1 MASWFNPTDFATGV
15 LESLDKRIDRNA
27 EEAKVYKEEQRDLA
41 KQSKQAIAN
50 RTTLVQQLLSVANKL
65 KAQGVSQAQVKA
77 AHSAGPDAL
86 LNLSTQVQTYLA
98 KKGTAKLSP
107 DEVEAM
113 ITTSDLTQMSPEVQS
128 MNLKEFLNATANMPN
143 VNTVTETADERNLL
157 ERALGVGQKDAIRVK
172 LDQDMQPG
180 GYSLA
185 DLNESATL
193 ASYKSIMPGASTT
206 FTAPVDY
213 KSSNAVTR
221 FDTFYRGN
229 LSNNALLND
238 STYLSLQGQ
247 GATDEELLDYRNSKI
262 EGFVRGQFAD
272 FGFQALTDP
281 AMNYKDKLGEERY
294 IGLINDLELSDAE
307 MKILDPMFNDDGET
321 SKISYEGEDGSK
333 TIVTQAADG
342 TVISIEVIKA
352 NGTSEIE
359 KGNTANQ
366 LLSLILNDGFLTRD
380 TETGALTVSGTSTV
394 DSESLKLQAIA
405 LEEKRVE
412 RLSKNE
418 YLNANEAMANRQ
430 SGNFE
435 KGDTVTI
442 GGKKHTVDATN
453 DGTMFFTLNEDQ
465 TPEVR
470 NKNDLTL
477 IDVPKIAKSIADW
490 WNSEPE
496 ETFLIKSEGLDRGWL
511 EVNKEELE
519 YLRSTNSALV
529 DADNASII
537 KKDSEEGKAVNPYN
551 IKSMSMNSLKKM
563 LKSKGLNTGEE

>member
-128 MNLKEFLNATANMPN
+128 MDLKEFLNATANMPN

-172 LDQDMQPG
+172 LDQEMQPG
-180 GYSLA
+180 GFSVA

-193 ASYKSIMPGASTT
+193 SSYNSLMPGASAT
-206 FTAPVDY
+206 FTAPINY
-213 KSSNAVTR
+213 SSTSASNAYMR
-221 FDTFYRGN
+221 FKKDNIDNILKDDPIFMKMVLDG
-229 LSNNALLND
+229 
-238 STYLSLQGQ
+238 STPE
-247 GATDEELLDYRNSKI
+247 EELNYKQGKI
-262 EGFVRGQFAD
+262 EGFVRAQFSD
-272 FGFQALTDP
+272 FGFQVFTDT
-281 AMNYKDKLGEERY
+281 AANYRTKLGEERY

-307 MKILDPMFNDDGET
+307 MQILNPMFNDDGET

-380 TETGALTVSGTSTV
+380 TDTGALTVSGTSTV

-405 LEEKRVE
+405 LEERRVE

-418 YLNANEAMANRQ
+418 YLDENEALANRA

-435 KGDTVTI
+435 TGDIITI
-442 GGKKHTVDATN
+442 GQKKFTVDATA
-453 DGTMFFTLNEDQ
+453 DGRMFFALNEDQ
-465 TPEVR
+465 TPEVQN

-477 IDVPKIAKSIADW
+477 IDVPAIAKSIADW
-490 WNSEPE
+490 WNAEPQ

-537 KKDSEEGKAVNPYN
+537 KKDSEEGKAVNAYN
-551 IKSMSMNSLKKM
+551 IRSMSMNSLKRM

>member
-193 ASYKSIMPGASTT
+193 ASYKSIMPGASAT

-238 STYLSLQGQ
+238 STYLSLQRQ
-247 GATDEELLDYRNSKI
+247 GATDEELLDYRQSKI

-272 FGFQALTDP
+272 FGFQALTDT
-281 AMNYKDKLGEERY
+281 ATDYKSKLGPERY
-294 IGLINDLELSDAE
+294 IGLINDLDLSDDE
-307 MKILDPMFNDDGET
+307 MKILDPMFNGDGET
-321 SKISYEGEDGSK
+321 STIKLMFEKGS
-333 TIVTQAADG
+333 
-342 TVISIEVIKA
+342 
-352 NGTSEIE
+352 SEIVRDSTGTIISVTNFNLAGKE
-359 KGNTANQ
+359 TKQYSGENASKFINGMVQ
-366 LLSLILNDGFLTRD
+366 SNLLTRD
-380 TETGALTVSGTSTV
+380 PETGSLTVSGTTPVTPKTFETLADALQTRDTLEAGSEVMINGVLSVLEST
-394 DSESLKLQAIA
+394 S
-405 LEEKRVE
+405 
-412 RLSKNE
+412 
-418 YLNANEAMANRQ
+418 
-430 SGNFE
+430 
-435 KGDTVTI
+435 T
-442 GGKKHTVDATN
+442 GGK
-453 DGTMFFTLNEDQ
+453 FF
-465 TPEVR
+465 
-470 NKNDLTL
+470 
-477 IDVPKIAKSIADW
+477 
-490 WNSEPE
+490 
-496 ETFLIKSEGLDRGWL
+496 
-511 EVNKEELE
+511 VNKETGEPLTATTTSTPQTSGEPKEKEFLE
-519 YLRSTNSALV
+519 TKVFNFLKDYFGGEGNSKEKF
-529 DADNASII
+529 II
-537 KKDSEEGKAVNPYN
+537 KIPQVRGGNTHIRISAETLKMIQDQHPELLEGDDVVVEKSGTPEYDAVNPYD
-551 IKSMSMNSLKKM
+551 IQRGGGDSEIRKL
-563 LKSKGLNTGEE
+563 LETLGGV

>member
-113 ITTSDLTQMSPEVQS
+113 ITTSDLTQMTPEVQS
-128 MNLKEFLNATANMPN
+128 MNLRQFLDATSNMPN

-213 KSSNAVTR
+213 SSTSASNAYMR
-221 FDTFYRGN
+221 FKKDNIDNILKDDPIFMKMVLDG
-229 LSNNALLND
+229 
-238 STYLSLQGQ
+238 STP
-247 GATDEELLDYRNSKI
+247 EEELDYRQGKI
-262 EGFVRGQFAD
+262 ESFVRSQFSD
-272 FGFQALTDP
+272 FGFQVFTDD
-281 AMNYKDKLGEERY
+281 AANYRTKLGEERY
-294 IGLINDLELSDAE
+294 IGLINDLDLSDDE
-307 MKILDPMFNDDGET
+307 MKILDPMFNGDGET
-321 SKISYEGEDGSK
+321 STIKLMFEKGS
-333 TIVTQAADG
+333 
-342 TVISIEVIKA
+342 
-352 NGTSEIE
+352 SEIVRDSTGTIISVTNFNLAGKE
-359 KGNTANQ
+359 TKQYSGENASKFINGMVQ
-366 LLSLILNDGFLTRD
+366 SNLLTRD
-380 TETGALTVSGTSTV
+380 PETGSLTVSGTTPVTPKTFETLADALQTRDTLEAGSEVMINGVLSVLEST
-394 DSESLKLQAIA
+394 S
-405 LEEKRVE
+405 
-412 RLSKNE
+412 
-418 YLNANEAMANRQ
+418 
-430 SGNFE
+430 
-435 KGDTVTI
+435 T
-442 GGKKHTVDATN
+442 GGK
-453 DGTMFFTLNEDQ
+453 FF
-465 TPEVR
+465 
-470 NKNDLTL
+470 
-477 IDVPKIAKSIADW
+477 
-490 WNSEPE
+490 
-496 ETFLIKSEGLDRGWL
+496 
-511 EVNKEELE
+511 VNKETGEPLTATTTSTPQTSGEPKEKEFLE
-519 YLRSTNSALV
+519 TKVFNFLKDYFGGEGNSKEKF
-529 DADNASII
+529 II
-537 KKDSEEGKAVNPYN
+537 KIPQVRGGNTHIRISAETLKMIQDQHPELLEGDDVVVEKSGTPEYDAVNPYD
-551 IKSMSMNSLKKM
+551 IQRGGGDSEIRKL
-563 LKSKGLNTGEE
+563 LETLGGEE

>member
-193 ASYKSIMPGASTT
+193 SSYNSLMPGASAT

-307 MKILDPMFNDDGET
+307 MQILDPMFGGDGET

-342 TVISIEVIKA
+342 TVISIEVVQA
-352 NGTSEIE
+352 NGASKTKE
-359 KGNTANQ
+359 GANATR
-366 LLSLILNDGFLTRD
+366 LLDLILSQGSLTRD
-380 TETGALTVSGTSTV
+380 DTGALTVGNRTPVIPKTFETLADALQTRDTLEAGSEVMINGVLSVLESTST
-394 DSESLKLQAIA
+394 
-405 LEEKRVE
+405 
-412 RLSKNE
+412 
-418 YLNANEAMANRQ
+418 
-430 SGNFE
+430 
-435 KGDTVTI
+435 
-442 GGKKHTVDATN
+442 GGK
-453 DGTMFFTLNEDQ
+453 FF
-465 TPEVR
+465 
-470 NKNDLTL
+470 
-477 IDVPKIAKSIADW
+477 
-490 WNSEPE
+490 
-496 ETFLIKSEGLDRGWL
+496 
-511 EVNKEELE
+511 VNKETGEPLTATTTSTPQTSGEPKEKEFLE
-519 YLRSTNSALV
+519 TKVFNFLKDYFGGEGNSKEKF
-529 DADNASII
+529 II
-537 KKDSEEGKAVNPYN
+537 KIPQVRGGNTHLRISAETLKMIQDQHPELLEGDDVVVEKSGTPEYDAVNPYD
-551 IKSMSMNSLKKM
+551 IQRGGGDSEIRKL
-563 LKSKGLNTGEE
+563 LETLGGV